1 MGDSVI
7 INGKVFTDKIG
18 EKALCSITDRTVIVP
33 EGITEIGNSAFID
46 GKMER
51 IKLPSTLKSIGEM
64 AFANCQYLIEIEIP
78 DSVTNIGESAFSGC
92 KRLKS
97 VKLPSSLKKIEDYT
111 FWNCRGLESIEI
123 PDSVT
128 EIGSMAFF
136 FCLSL
141 ERVKLSNS
149 LQELKSETF
158 FRSPFKE
165 IIFPDSLKRIE
176 CEAFRF
182 CYNIESIHIPK
193 SVECIEG
200 IVAYDTPNLK
210 TITVAEENKFYDSRD
225 NCNAIIETATNTL
238 MQGISS
244 TFPASV
250 RVIGNLAFTVINDIE
265 TIDIPSTIEKIG
277 FFAYGT
283 CESAKKITIPA
294 SVKEIGIS
302 PFSQTPNVDIIEVDK
317 DNKFYDS
324 RDNCNAIIETATNT
338 LLKGCNTTVI
348 PNGVEKIAHN
358 AFSNCKNLT
367 TLTIPKTVKS
377 FDSFFINGCDNL
389 KTIKVPKG
397 KGEYYR
403 ELINQHSRDLALL
416 VKEED

>member
-18 EKALCSITDRTVIVP
+18 EKALCPIADRTVIVP

-46 GKMER
+46 GKMEI
-51 IKLPSTLKSIGEM
+51 IKLPSTLKSIGDK
-64 AFANCQYLIEIEIP
+64 AFANCQYLTEIEIP
-78 DSVTNIGESAFSGC
+78 DSVTNIGASAFSGC

-111 FWNCRGLESIEI
+111 FWNCRSLESIEI

-176 CEAFRF
+176 SEAIRF

-238 MQGISS
+238 IQGISS

-250 RVIGNLAFTVINDIE
+250 RAIGNLAFTVLNDTE

-302 PFSQTPNVDIIEVDK
+302 PFSQTPNVDIIKVDK

-338 LLKGCNTTVI
+338 LLKGCNTTII

-358 AFSNCKNLT
+358 AFYNCKNLT
-367 TLTIPKTVKS
+367 TLTIPKTIKS
-377 FDSFFINGCDNL
+377 FASFFINGCDNL

-397 KGEYYR
+397 KGEYYK
-403 ELINQHSRDLALL
+403 ELIKENNCNL
-416 VKEED
+416 VPLIVEED